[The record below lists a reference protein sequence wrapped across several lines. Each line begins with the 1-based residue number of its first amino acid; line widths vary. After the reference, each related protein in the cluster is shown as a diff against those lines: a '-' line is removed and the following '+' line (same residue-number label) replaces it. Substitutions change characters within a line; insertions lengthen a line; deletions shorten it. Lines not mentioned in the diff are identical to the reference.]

1 MTLLRI
7 LLLTLSSLT
16 LMSPAFAQRQPGE
29 EAFWTGYDQF
39 KKLKPL
45 SFESQPRA
53 FSGGGL
59 LKNAVFTPAGNG
71 PFPTVVLMPSC
82 AGANEALENRAQE
95 LLAANFAVMV
105 VDSYNPRYKKWFD
118 CANMFFPVMN
128 DAGDAL
134 KHLHTLEAVDK
145 QRIFI
150 AGWSSGAAGAMM
162 ASSPTGIKELG
173 TELRYRAA
181 VTHYANCMYQESPK
195 DVQAPVLRKDTDKPL
210 LVLIAE
216 TDVPFSNC
224 FPLLEDMKAAGRP
237 VEWHVMKGANHL
249 WDRPD
254 DKRGSRKNGFGQ
266 TILLNYNAQVTAEA
280 TQRTVDFFNR
290 FK

>member
-1 MTLLRI
+1 MNILRF
-7 LLLTLSSLT
+7 LWLTLTSCSL
-16 LMSPAFAQRQPGE
+16 LVPAFAQRQPGE
-29 EAFWTGYDQF
+29 EPFWAGQELA
-39 KKLKPL
+39 KKIKPL
-45 SFESQPRA
+45 SFESQPRE

-59 LKNAVFTPAGNG
+59 LKNAVWTPVGNG
-71 PFPTVVLMPSC
+71 PFPAVVLMPSC
-82 AGANEALENRAQE
+82 AGANEALENRAKE

-134 KHLHTLEAVDK
+134 KHLHSIAAVDK

-150 AGWSSGAAGAMM
+150 AGWSTGAAGAMM

-173 TELRYRAA
+173 TDWRYRAA
-181 VTHYANCMYQESPK
+181 ITHYANCMYQEGPK
-195 DVQAPVLRKDTDKPL
+195 DVPAPVLRKDTDIPL

-216 TDVPFSNC
+216 TDLPFSNC
-224 FPLLEDMKAAGRP
+224 FPLLEDMKTAGRP
-237 VEWHVMKGANHL
+237 VEWQVMKGANHL

-266 TILLNYNAQVTAEA
+266 TILLNYNAQVTADA
-280 TQRTVDFFNR
+280 TQRTLDFFNR